1 MKGTL
6 CAGHMVWPQPG
17 GASMHGVFKAHGWL
31 SLRGW
36 SKAREGAK
44 KWARG
49 LKAGMLLDGGGLR
62 NQSTLLV
69 VVQTIFILAFSSR
82 MGDPFFIFL
91 FP

>member
-6 CAGHMVWPQPG
+6 WFGHMVGPQPG
-17 GASMHGVFKAHGWL
+17 AASMHGVFKARGWL

-44 KWARG
+44 KWVRG
-49 LKAGMLLDGGGLR
+49 SKAGMLLDGRGLR

-69 VVQTIFILAFSSR
+69 VVQKIFILAFSLR
-82 MGDPFFIFL
+82 IGDQFFIFL